1 MFATYLWLAT
11 KPWHEIMSIV
21 VLNINEYYD
30 LGIHGSLCKIHF

>member
-21 VLNINEYYD
+21 VFNINEYYD
-30 LGIHGSLCKIHF
+30 LVIHGSLCKIHF